1 MSAVVPAADHL
12 TGDLLDRALVLL
24 NTDPHLDRWRSA
36 RICLRETPGPDL
48 WLVVDRGT
56 VRRAGDG
63 RDGADLK
70 QIRIAGTAAEWK
82 PILDGLHGG
91 LHRAWR
97 YHLLRFE
104 GDPVA
109 LLDLWKTIWRL
120 GDALADA
127 YRRG

>member
-1 MSAVVPAADHL
+1 MSAAVSDAHHL
-12 TGDLLDRALVLL
+12 TGDLLDRAIVLL
-24 NTDPHLDRWRSA
+24 EADPQRDRWRSA
-36 RICLRETPGPDL
+36 RIGLSETPGPDL
-48 WLVVDRGT
+48 LLVVDRGT

-63 RDGADLK
+63 QDGADLK
-70 QIRIAGTAAEWK
+70 QIRIVGTADEWK
-82 PILDGLHGG
+82 PILAGLHGG

-104 GDPVA
+104 GDSVA

-127 YRRG
+127 YRRN